1 MTKLNTII
9 DFIEYYSHKYGDHPY
24 IREKV
29 DGQWKEI
36 TQEQTREEAYRIG
49 AALCPEDLEQGY
61 FPVWDSGKVIS
72 FDHFGIPYQ
81 GRTLTSAQRVF
92 WKVWIWDQD
101 DNKSESDITWFEMG
115 LLNVS

>member
-1 MTKLNTII
+1 MKTVTPINLRC
-9 DFIEYYSHKYGDHPY
+9 EYEVTPLGMSVTQPLFSWGF
-24 IREKV
+24 RETDRPGCQK
-29 DGQWKEI
+29 
-36 TQEQTREEAYRIG
+36 AYRNG
-49 AALCPEDLEQGY
+49 AALGPEDLEQGY

-72 FDHFGIPYQ
+72 SDHFGIPYQ